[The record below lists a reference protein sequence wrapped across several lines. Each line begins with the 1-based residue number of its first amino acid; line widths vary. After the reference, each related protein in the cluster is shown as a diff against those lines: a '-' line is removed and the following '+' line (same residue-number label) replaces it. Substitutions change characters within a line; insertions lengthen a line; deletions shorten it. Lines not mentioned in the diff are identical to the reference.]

1 MNDKR
6 SVWRAIDVITYV
18 LIVIGA
24 LNWGLIGFFEYNLV
38 ATMFGEMT
46 VLTRM
51 IYTLVGASAIYQ
63 LLSLPGIFRRW
74 GTASRAAAAR
84 EREREHVHV

>member
-18 LIVIGA
+18 LIIIGA
-24 LNWGLIGFFEYNLV
+24 LNWGLIGFFAYNLV

-51 IYTLVGASAIYQ
+51 IYTLVGVSAIYQ
-63 LLSLPGIFRRW
+63 LLSLPGILRRW

-84 EREREHVHV
+84 EREHVHV

>member
-18 LIVIGA
+18 LIIIGA
-24 LNWGLIGFFEYNLV
+24 INWGLIGFFDYNLV

-51 IYTLVGASAIYQ
+51 IYTLVGVSAIYQ
-63 LLSLPGIFRRW
+63 LL
-74 GTASRAAAAR
+74 
-84 EREREHVHV
+84 

>member
-18 LIVIGA
+18 LIIIGA

-51 IYTLVGASAIYQ
+51 IYTLVGVSAIYQ

-74 GTASRAAAAR
+74 GTASRAAAAP
-84 EREREHVHV
+84 EREHVRI